1 MFERFDRFAG
11 GFVLTG
17 AVLLFVDLFLDWRKL
32 TVDVPLVHVSTGSSG
47 WASWGVVAGIL
58 VLCLIV
64 WETVSL
70 LVRRSAP
77 DIPSAFLAVGT
88 LVFVLIR
95 FFEDA
100 TNVSI
105 ATTVSVGE
113 GARQWPAY
121 VGVVL
126 AVAIAAAA
134 LARVV
139 PHGAHHGKAVPA

>member
-1 MFERFDRFAG
+1 MLEKFDRFAG
-11 GFVLTG
+11 GLVLTG

-32 TVDVPLVHVSTGSSG
+32 TVATPLIHVSTGSSG
-47 WASWGVVAGIL
+47 WASWGIVAGIL
-58 VLCLIV
+58 VLCLIG
-64 WETVSL
+64 WEAVSM
-70 LVRRSAP
+70 VRRRARP
-77 DIPSAFLAVGT
+77 EIPSAFLAVGT

-100 TNVSI
+100 TDVSI
-105 ATTVSVGE
+105 ATTVYVDE

-121 VGVVL
+121 LGVVL

-139 PHGAHHGKAVPA
+139 PHGKEHTRAATA